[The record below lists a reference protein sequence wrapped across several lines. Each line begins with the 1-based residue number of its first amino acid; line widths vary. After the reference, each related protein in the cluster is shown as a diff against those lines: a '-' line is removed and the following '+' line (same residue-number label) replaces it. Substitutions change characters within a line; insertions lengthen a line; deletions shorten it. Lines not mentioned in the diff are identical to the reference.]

1 MTDEPFGDG
10 AESGE
15 DFFDDAFSDSAFSE
29 GAFFDD
35 AFFASLAAG
44 PDDPVENPR
53 ADFDGLPGDEGEFR
67 YEAEGDG
74 SFETDTAGFDDEAFE
89 PEPDLDADFE
99 GGFDPD
105 HDFDPDLGPDL

>member
-1 MTDEPFGDG
+1 MTDEPFGDE

-15 DFFDDAFSDSAFSE
+15 DFYDEASSDGAFAE

-35 AFFASLAAG
+35 AFFASLAAD
-44 PDDPVENPR
+44 PDDPVEDPG
-53 ADFDGLPGDEGEFR
+53 ADFDGLPGGDGEFR

-89 PEPDLDADFE
+89 PEPDLDFE
-99 GGFDPD
+99 GGFDPGA
-105 HDFDPDLGPDL
+105 DPDLGPDL